1 MYTFDICLAF
11 GVTCGI
17 VGRIM
22 LGRTPSC
29 LEAMGCTGALLL
41 MIPVWVV
48 RKLMG
53 LSEPATATATEH
65 TERTGTPKTGRK
77 SRRQSTR

>member
-17 VGRIM
+17 IGRIM

-29 LEAMGCTGALLL
+29 LEAMSCTGALLL

-53 LSEPATATATEH
+53 LGEPATATEPA
-65 TERTGTPKTGRK
+65 ERTGTPKMGRK
-77 SRRQSTR
+77 PRRQIAL